1 MKHGLIPDYITMV
14 LMVVNTNLIITLG
27 SLATSVQV
35 KLNATTYCPVSELG
49 NALVCLLIYRR
60 TCD

>member
-1 MKHGLIPDYITMV
+1 MKHGLIPDYFTMV

-35 KLNATTYCPVSELG
+35 KLNTITNCLVS
-49 NALVCLLIYRR
+49 
-60 TCD
+60 